1 METMAIMDMVT
12 AVSEERSGA
21 DMAKEKKN
29 AQAQAALGRD
39 MSFGAAEAYKRLR
52 TNLDFSMPDL
62 GDGCKVIG
70 ITSSQKGE
78 GIYHC
83 ADR

>member
-1 METMAIMDMVT
+1 
-12 AVSEERSGA
+12 
-21 DMAKEKKN
+21 MAKEKKN

-78 GIYHC
+78 GKSTTAVNLAYTI
-83 ADR
+83 AQTGKNVLLIE